1 MSFGIGSVIGGLIY
15 LGLGLLVRLRSQ
27 PTLSMIALILG
38 ILLLVVDGIANIVA
52 MVRNPISGKKLLPHQ
67 GFEFIRSFP

>member
-1 MSFGIGSVIGGLIY
+1 
-15 LGLGLLVRLRSQ
+15 
-27 PTLSMIALILG
+27 MIALILG